1 MYDKM
6 TINGN
11 VSHREDK
18 VKYLGLIIDEKL
30 SWKDHA
36 DYLIAS
42 LSKFYEILNTIE
54 HFVPKQHKLTIYK
67 AYVFSKNRYGIEIY
81 GSLNETL
88 SNRLDCLKLIV
99 EDIIQYKSFT

>member
-11 VSHREDK
+11 VIHRENK

-30 SWKDHA
+30 SWRDHT

-42 LSKFYEILNTIE
+42 LSTFYGISKKIRHL
-54 HFVPKQHKLTIYK
+54 VPKQHKLTIYR
-67 AYVFSKNRYGIEIY
+67 AYVLTEIRYGIEIY

-88 SNRLDCLKLIV
+88 SNWLQIVSNKL
-99 EDIIQYKSFT
+99 F